1 MTTRNVQSNNKKW
14 ENGIRERLFSFVV
27 DYLLG
32 NNLDSLT
39 FSIIS
44 KETGI
49 SRTTLYSHYGNIYD
63 ILNDLSSFY
72 ENLLL
77 EELKTSGFEK
87 IKDMNM
93 LSECT
98 SIFLKFV
105 FQHKNYYSALDKICL
120 KSNLLERF
128 KEGFK
133 NQFSCYLTID
143 GFHAKEYVFTYWWN
157 GFSSVI
163 ESWVKNQFEE
173 SPEEIFDVLMFC
185 YKHSDFKASDNPQI

>member
-1 MTTRNVQSNNKKW
+1 MATRNVQSNNRKW
-14 ENGIRERLFSFVV
+14 ESGIRVRLFSFIV

-39 FSIIS
+39 FSLIS

-77 EELKTSGFEK
+77 EELKASGFEK

-98 SIFLKFV
+98 SIF
-105 FQHKNYYSALDKICL
+105 
-120 KSNLLERF
+120 
-128 KEGFK
+128 
-133 NQFSCYLTID
+133 
-143 GFHAKEYVFTYWWN
+143 
-157 GFSSVI
+157 
-163 ESWVKNQFEE
+163 
-173 SPEEIFDVLMFC
+173 
-185 YKHSDFKASDNPQI
+185 